1 MKMTLNEINTIINL
15 LIPFFGIMTLI
26 VSTLFLK
33 PFIRTIKEIF

>member
-15 LIPFFGIMTLI
+15 LIPFFGLMTVIAL
-26 VSTLFLK
+26 TLFVK